1 LEDDDMNTVLLLLVA
16 WLLGSLPVALMTGR
30 VLASRPT

>member
-30 VLASRPT
+30 VLANRPT